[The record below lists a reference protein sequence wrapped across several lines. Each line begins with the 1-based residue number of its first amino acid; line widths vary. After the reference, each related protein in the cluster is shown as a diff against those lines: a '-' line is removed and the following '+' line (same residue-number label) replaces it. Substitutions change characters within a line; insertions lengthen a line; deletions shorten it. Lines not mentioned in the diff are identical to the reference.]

1 MGSHIPIRQLRR
13 SSVNARPR
21 GTTFRGLVVSIV
33 FTTTWATSPLLCRFS
48 VSKRSPRCS
57 STTVGLRPLSRDIS
71 SGFSDSLFFP
81 SALFN
86 SLVRRFGRS
95 SGTYS
100 LEAGPGGPVTSLRQF
115 TGQRPA
121 PPRPGRRSPGP
132 GRGRFHPRLPA
143 REREPLPGE
152 RSAVVPAFWPPW
164 PPRPVRR
171 SGSHCGRIWSPFLI
185 YIYHYC
191 SL

>member
-21 GTTFRGLVVSIV
+21 GATFRGLVVSAV
-33 FTTTWATSPLLCRFS
+33 FTNTWATSPPLCRFS
-48 VSKRSPRCS
+48 VSKRFPRCS

-86 SLVRRFGRS
+86 SPVRRFGRS

-100 LEAGPGGPVTSLRQF
+100 LEAGPDVSGHQLTAAHRTEACQKARRFLPSTGNTGDPGKTGGVKVFRD
-115 TGQRPA
+115 
-121 PPRPGRRSPGP
+121 
-132 GRGRFHPRLPA
+132 
-143 REREPLPGE
+143 
-152 RSAVVPAFWPPW
+152 
-164 PPRPVRR
+164 
-171 SGSHCGRIWSPFLI
+171 
-185 YIYHYC
+185 
-191 SL
+191 

>member
-1 MGSHIPIRQLRR
+1 MQMGSHIFDRQLRR

-21 GTTFRGLVVSIV
+21 GATLWGLVVSVV
-33 FTTTWATSPLLCRFS
+33 FTNTCATSFPLCRFS
-48 VSKRSPRCS
+48 VSKRFPRCP

-100 LEAGPGGPVTSLRQF
+100 LEAGPDGSGHRPQKHIPDFETDSLATRDSRVDRIRQF
-115 TGQRPA
+115 SYILCRVCLVSLEERLRSLKCNLRM
-121 PPRPGRRSPGP
+121 PPVSY
-132 GRGRFHPRLPA
+132 
-143 REREPLPGE
+143 
-152 RSAVVPAFWPPW
+152 V
-164 PPRPVRR
+164 
-171 SGSHCGRIWSPFLI
+171 
-185 YIYHYC
+185 
-191 SL
+191 

>member
-21 GTTFRGLVVSIV
+21 GTTLRSLVVSVV
-33 FTTTWATSPLLCRFS
+33 FTNTCATSFPSLPILCFEAF
-48 VSKRSPRCS
+48 PRCS

-86 SLVRRFGRS
+86 SLVRRLGGS

-100 LEAGPGGPVTSLRQF
+100 LEAGPGPVTNLRQF
-115 TGQRPA
+115 TGQRKRA
-121 PPRPGRRSPGP
+121 ASSDELTRVPRGAGVCIAVSSR
-132 GRGRFHPRLPA
+132 A
-143 REREPLPGE
+143 RI
-152 RSAVVPAFWPPW
+152 VDTCFTM
-164 PPRPVRR
+164 
-171 SGSHCGRIWSPFLI
+171 FF
-185 YIYHYC
+185 
-191 SL
+191 